1 MRAQHA
7 IALALAGAPVVARAQ
22 TPPPQPP
29 QAPQPTPPQQQKPLP
44 SLEDLAR
51 RIDALENKQSEVDQN
66 QQQVEGLTEKVD
78 KVLMPLAGFITIY
91 VDLGAFAVSGNGS
104 GIRSDLGNFY
114 YPQYAGKIPG
124 EWVFMGDPLSTA
136 INALGEPAD
145 AGNSREIREDDLKS
159 HGHPSVLVN
168 SVGLAIGREVYPG
181 ISVATLAELLP
192 RPDGDKLDVELAHV
206 DWKPFDDQNFWI
218 SAGKIDSVL
227 GVEYRSQ
234 DAPRRLTVTPSEIC
248 RYTCGRQ
255 YGLEARLVRGRLS
268 ASGAVTDGD
277 SFMSRFEPAT
287 SIHSSWL
294 PTASGHL
301 QWMLPVGQGLEVGV
315 SGAIGPQ
322 DKQPDVDIAQWHLG
336 FDARLVD
343 LDGFDAVA
351 EYVQGMQQGRT
362 TSSTPCNAA
371 PCLTYKGAYLLVDRR
386 VNSWLTPYVRLDW
399 RDAVH
404 TNGSMTNMFV
414 YESHVWRA
422 TFGLHVELT
431 NRILAKVEYTFNREL
446 DNIPDFPDDIVTS
459 SIVVA
464 TE

>member
-1 MRAQHA
+1 VHVMRAQHVL
-7 IALALAGAPVVARAQ
+7 ALALACVPAIAGAQ
-22 TPPPQPP
+22 TPPPQP
-29 QAPQPTPPQQQKPLP
+29 QPAKPLP
-44 SLEDLAR
+44 TPEDAAR
-51 RIDALENKQSEVDQN
+51 SDALDKQQSQVDQV
-66 QQQVEGLTEKVD
+66 QQQVDGLTEKVD

-104 GIRSDLGNFY
+104 GIRSDYGNFY
-114 YPQYAGKIPG
+114 YPKYANKIPG

-145 AGNSREIREDDLKS
+145 AGNSRELREDDLKS

-181 ISVATLAELLP
+181 ISIATLAELLP
-192 RPDGDKLDVELAHV
+192 RPDGDKLDVELAHL

-255 YGLEARLVRGRLS
+255 YGIEARLVSGRLS

-287 SIHSSWL
+287 SIHSTWL

-301 QWMLPVGQGLEVGV
+301 QWMLPVGQGLELGV

-322 DKQPDVDIAQWHLG
+322 DKQPDIGIAQWHVG

-351 EYVQGMQQGRT
+351 EYVQGLQQGKT
-362 TSSTPCNAA
+362 TMTTPCNVA
-371 PCLTYKGAYLLVDRR
+371 PCLSYKGAYLLVDRR

-404 TNGSMTNMFV
+404 TNGGTNMFV

-422 TFGLHVELT
+422 TFGLHLELT

-446 DNIPDFPDDIVTS
+446 DNIPQFPDDIFTS